1 MMRSHSGSYTAFLPW
16 RHVFTLQAS
25 YSDIES
31 VMPLPFTQGGT
42 SWQVGARYEIPLE
55 LKRKVAERLKP
66 YIDRYGYR
74 AAVDAALA
82 KPSAPVRETE
92 PS

>member
-1 MMRSHSGSYTAFLPW
+1 M
-16 RHVFTLQAS
+16 
-25 YSDIES
+25 
-31 VMPLPFTQGGT
+31 
-42 SWQVGARYEIPLE
+42 PLE
-55 LKRKVAERLKP
+55 LKRKVVARLKP

-82 KPSAPVRETE
+82 AKPAAKSSVREKE